1 MKKRSFTPFHEYN
14 QLFHNQKPIFPM
26 KKIFLVLLFCLP
38 LLGGASFLKAQDSIR
53 IITNAV
59 LTDSSCGG
67 KYRLT
72 MLVTNG
78 TPASFSLDSFWTNT
92 TGIFENVAW
101 GPHVIYVKSTTGQID
116 QVQPVLR
123 EFNPPIIPFYPYP
136 TTTDCR
142 PGALSTV
149 TIPAYG
155 SNQPF
160 QYQLDNGAFQADS
173 VFKNV
178 SQGIHT
184 FTLKNTV
191 GCSLTRVFR
200 VFPNPGSFSPRYDIS
215 YAGKCGSGSDLKIFT
230 TDKTLKFTFNNKL
243 PEARDSTRDSTAYT
257 WRNVLPNRYLL
268 RIENSAGCSRTDS
281 LRLTGGN
288 LGAFI
293 TLAKDSCTNNGIGI
307 YRINVVGGQSPYVYT
322 LNGVRLVGTN
332 TFRSEAFR
340 SSFIT
345 ITDANN
351 CTFEDYLTTP
361 GTPQLNLISDFTPT
375 KCGDSLG
382 IGSLRLRIP
391 KQDSILTYPLSIS
404 FDGRP
409 FSSDTVFANVEGNR
423 YYTVNVKSKTGC
435 EFVTQVSST
444 VPFGLSDVYY
454 RFLITNCAANT
465 GTLAGNVVGGTAPYT
480 FYIDNVLVGTMD
492 SMLIKNVKSGA
503 HTLKIRTAE
512 GCELVKQ
519 ITLNEKLEYGYYS
532 PSCGQ
537 AARFTLYTYN
547 LPAFKTIGLN
557 TPTGIKYGQRDTS
570 GYLIWEN
577 IVPNAYSVYISDS
590 SNCVRTV
597 NIVLKADGLTATV
610 ERLSTTCNDT
620 TLKYR
625 VTPSSGTAPYTFR
638 VNGDTTTTSSTTL
651 QLRPGYNTIEMESSS
666 FCKGIAYVNTDFRT
680 DSVQVSTIF
689 TPNNCTDNV
698 GKLSISTNDGYVLR
712 PLSIS
717 FNGQPFSADTVFKNV
732 AINGI
737 YEIKVKS
744 NQGCDLRASVSTVYN
759 PLSVSLQGECASR
772 FGKGK
777 ISTQVYGGAAP
788 YTYQWTGANSFV
800 SNSSNL
806 IDIPVGIYNL
816 TVIDAA
822 GCRVSKSATMTT
834 CIWSGDTDTSG
845 IVDNND
851 LLNIG
856 LAYGAMGPQRIT
868 CFRGNGN
875 NPASDSCLLWLPQL
889 GIEWSQQTPTKVNYK
904 HIDTNGDG
912 IINNADTLAIKRNW
926 RKTRAFAP
934 ENVFTRSVSP
944 PIYVQTNQAREN
956 QWAAFPIVFGD
967 ATTPANGVYGLAF
980 SINYDPAI
988 IDASTVYFTYNQTWL
1003 GANSDLLSI
1012 SQNTAGRL
1020 DIGLTRINHS
1030 NSSGKGQIGTLNFK
1044 LKSGVGNKA
1053 LNFNIA
1059 APNVINSNAEVMPTN
1074 PQNTTTTI
1082 TGTADPEW
1090 AMGVSIYP
1098 NPTTGQF
1105 YIETQDIDIQLVT
1118 VLNISGKRVGTFK
1131 KPGKDTPLSILPS
1144 GTFFLKI
1151 ETNKGVINRKIVRF

>member
-1 MKKRSFTPFHEYN
+1 
-14 QLFHNQKPIFPM
+14 M
-26 KKIFLVLLFCLP
+26 KKIFLALLFCLP
-38 LLGGASFLKAQDSIR
+38 ILGGASFLKAQDSIR

-101 GPHVIYVKSTTGQID
+101 GPHVIYVKSATGQID

-155 SNQPF
+155 SNLPF

-178 SQGIHT
+178 PQGIHT
-184 FTLKNTV
+184 FTLKNTA
-191 GCSLTRVFR
+191 GCSLTRAFR
-200 VFPNPGSFSPRYDIS
+200 VYPNPSSFSPFYGIS
-215 YAGKCGSGSDLKIFT
+215 YTGKCGSSSDLKIST
-230 TDKTLKFTFNNKL
+230 KDKTLKFTFNSNV
-243 PEARDSTRDSTAYT
+243 PETRDSTRDSTTYT

-268 RIENSAGCSRTDS
+268 RIENSTGCFRVDS
-281 LRLTGGN
+281 LKLTGGN

-293 TLAKDSCTNNGIGI
+293 TLVKDSCTYNGNGI
-307 YRINVVGGQSPYVYT
+307 YRINTVGGQAPYVYT
-322 LNGVRLVGTN
+322 LNGIRLGGNNV
-332 TFRSEAFR
+332 FRSEAFR
-340 SSFIT
+340 PSYIT
-345 ITDANN
+345 ITDVNN
-351 CTFEDYLTTP
+351 CTFEGYLTTP
-361 GTPQLNLISDFTPT
+361 STPQLYLVSDFIPA
-375 KCGDSLG
+375 KCSDSLG
-382 IGSLRLRIP
+382 LELGSLRLKIP
-391 KQDSILTYPLSIS
+391 RQDSVFAYPLSIS

-409 FSSDTVFANVEGNR
+409 FSTDTVFASVGSNR
-423 YYTVNVKSKTGC
+423 DYTVKVKSKTGC
-435 EFVTQVSST
+435 EFVTQVYTS
-444 VPFGLSDVYY
+444 VPFALKDVYY
-454 RFLITNCAANT
+454 TFSITNCTAST
-465 GTLAGNVVGGTAPYT
+465 GTLFGNVVGGSTPYT

-492 SMLIKNVKSGA
+492 SMLIKNVKSGI
-503 HTLKIRTAE
+503 HSLKIRTAE

-519 ITLNEKLEYGYYS
+519 ITLQEKLEYGYYS

-547 LPAFKTIGLN
+547 LSSFKTIGLN

-570 GYLIWEN
+570 GYLTWEN
-577 IVPNAYSVYISDS
+577 IVPNAYSVYLTDS

-597 NIVLKADGLTATV
+597 NIVLKSDGMTALV
-610 ERLSTTCNDT
+610 ERLSTSCSDT

-625 VTPSSGTAPYTFR
+625 ITPNSGAPPYTFR
-638 VNGDTTTTSSTTL
+638 INGEPTTTSNTTL
-651 QLRPGYNTIEMESSS
+651 QLRRGYNTIEMESSS
-666 FCKGIAYVNTDFRT
+666 FCKGIAYINTDLKA
-680 DSVQVSTIF
+680 DSIQLSSSF

-698 GKLSISTNDGYVLR
+698 GKLTISTNDGYVLR
-712 PLSIS
+712 PLSMS

-732 AINGI
+732 PINGI

-759 PLSVSLQGECASR
+759 PLSVSLQGECANR

-777 ISTQVYGGAAP
+777 ISAQVYGGAAP

-856 LAYGAMGPQRIT
+856 LAYGATGPQRFT
-868 CFRGNGN
+868 CFRGTIN
-875 NPASDSCLLWLPQL
+875 NSDSCFLWLPQL
-889 GIEWSQQTPTKVNYK
+889 GVEWSQQTPTKVNYK

-912 IINNADTLAIKRNW
+912 IINNADTVAIKRNW
-926 RKTRAFAP
+926 SKTRAFAP
-934 ENVFTRSVSP
+934 ENVVTRSAVP

-956 QWAAFPIVFGD
+956 QWAAFPIVLGD
-967 ATTPANGVYGLAF
+967 ATTPANGVYGMAF

-1003 GANSDLLSI
+1003 GANNELLSI
-1012 SQNTAGRL
+1012 SQNTSGRL
-1020 DIGLTRINHS
+1020 DIGLTRINHT

-1053 LNFNIA
+1053 LNFSIT
-1059 APNVINSNAEVMPTN
+1059 APNVINNIAEAMPAN
-1074 PQNTTTTI
+1074 PQYTATI
-1082 TGTADPEW
+1082 ISGTAEPEW
-1090 AMGVSIYP
+1090 ATGLKIYP

-1105 YIETQDIDIQLVT
+1105 SIETQDVDIQQVT
-1118 VLNISGKRVGTFK
+1118 VLDISGKMIEQFQ
-1131 KPGKDTPLSILPS
+1131 KPKRNTPLSILPS
-1144 GTFFLKI
+1144 GTFFLRI
-1151 ETNKGVINRKIVRF
+1151 ETDKGVVNRKIVRL